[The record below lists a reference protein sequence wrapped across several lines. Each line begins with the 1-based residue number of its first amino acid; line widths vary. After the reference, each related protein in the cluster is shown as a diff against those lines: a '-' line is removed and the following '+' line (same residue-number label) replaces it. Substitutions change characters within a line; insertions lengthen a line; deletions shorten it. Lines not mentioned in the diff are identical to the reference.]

1 MGVLKEVM
9 MTALIGLSPILIA
22 LIIGAIC
29 WAARHFG
36 DPTKRNETRRN
47 AQCRMSRNE
56 TRRNGQS
63 RFVRYETRRNRPVR
77 VNGGVRHG

>member
-22 LIIGAIC
+22 LVIGAIC
-29 WAARHFG
+29 WAARFFG

-47 AQCRMSRNE
+47 AQCRMN
-56 TRRNGQS
+56 
-63 RFVRYETRRNRPVR
+63 RYETRRNRPVR

>member
-29 WAARHFG
+29 WAARFFG
-36 DPTKRNETRRN
+36 DPTKRN
-47 AQCRMSRNE
+47 
-56 TRRNGQS
+56 
-63 RFVRYETRRNRPVR
+63 ETRRNRPVR

>member
-22 LIIGAIC
+22 MVIGAIC
-29 WAARHFG
+29 WAARYFG
-36 DPTKRNETRRN
+36 EPTKRN
-47 AQCRMSRNE
+47 
-56 TRRNGQS
+56 
-63 RFVRYETRRNRPVR
+63 RYETKRNRPVR